1 MKRQWRH
8 TSNLTALAIALAAS
22 AALANDAVEDTNDS
36 ARMAPEESCLCLWQ
50 GGFADVQA
58 TTDLVATVTVVDGKG
73 NSLDLTVDTILRGR
87 EYNETIRLWLQAR
100 DYCRPEAALFP
111 AGSRW
116 VMALQRITDKVPGGF
131 DPLTP
136 NISYGRIGDYTLS
149 SCGGYWLQL
158 HDGRVTGNL
167 VDAPRW
173 EHEPKMTP
181 VLLELLR
188 AYIRGEVSRDALQEA
203 SREDPALRELM
214 LDTSEFLR
222 DVR

>member
-1 MKRQWRH
+1 
-8 TSNLTALAIALAAS
+8 
-22 AALANDAVEDTNDS
+22 
-36 ARMAPEESCLCLWQ
+36 
-50 GGFADVQA
+50 
-58 TTDLVATVTVVDGKG
+58 
-73 NSLDLTVDTILRGR
+73 
-87 EYNETIRLWLQAR
+87 
-100 DYCRPEAALFP
+100 
-111 AGSRW
+111 
-116 VMALQRITDKVPGGF
+116 
-131 DPLTP
+131 
-136 NISYGRIGDYTLS
+136 GRIGDYTLS